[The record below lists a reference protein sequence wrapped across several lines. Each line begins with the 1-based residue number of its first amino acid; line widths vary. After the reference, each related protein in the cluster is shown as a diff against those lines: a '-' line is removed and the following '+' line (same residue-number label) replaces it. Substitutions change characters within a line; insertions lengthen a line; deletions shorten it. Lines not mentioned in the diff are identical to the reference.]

1 MQNICCICP
10 FWTIMLFLFSFILFS
25 LICCN
30 EFFVAHLLL
39 MLTALF
45 IPNIL
50 LRLLLGSKYMTSVI
64 SQTPRFG
71 PDLVYS
77 FAEMYIADIILEIGL
92 ERGHNFF
99 FNGVTNSDK
108 ESTYKKDQIMFMY
121 VDLIYCF
128 IWRTYSS
135 IKTPQYVAPHRIRR
149 GINITSL
156 RG

>member
-1 MQNICCICP
+1 
-10 FWTIMLFLFSFILFS
+10 MLFLFSFILFS

-77 FAEMYIADIILEIGL
+77 FAEMYIADIIPEIGL
-92 ERGHNFF
+92 ESGHNFF
-99 FNGVTNSDK
+99 LMVLQILT
-108 ESTYKKDQIMFMY
+108 KK
-121 VDLIYCF
+121 
-128 IWRTYSS
+128 
-135 IKTPQYVAPHRIRR
+135 APTRKIR
-149 GINITSL
+149 SCL
-156 RG
+156 CM